1 METTVTGK
9 TLSSCSLTSLLSPKT
24 NFHALVTS
32 QVHLFVGGLSIKK
45 ARAYNNLGLTFEVE
59 ARLTGSFS
67 SSLEVKGGPTTS
79 FFNISFDLANMEW
92 SGTTIKLFLWFD
104 FLVVSV
110 EDIKPF
116 NRPSLREGRAMF
128 VNPLSPSIDKVI
140 LLVAVVVVDLVV
152 DVVILVVVV
161 LDVDGV
167 VFDRIFST

>member
-1 METTVTGK
+1 M
-9 TLSSCSLTSLLSPKT
+9 
-24 NFHALVTS
+24 TS
-32 QVHLFVGGLSIKK
+32 QAHLFVGGLSIKK

-67 SSLEVKGGPTTS
+67 SSLVLKGGPTTS

-161 LDVDGV
+161 LDVVVDGV
-167 VFDRIFST
+167 VLVVVVVVIAFGTCLLIRDKFSARLLSGWSWFW